1 MYGWSDDRVAPKR
14 LNFCPQAERTLFLD
28 RVFLRCSKELLNSRY
43 GDGDADGADAAGE
56 EAAER
61 AKAARR
67 IQKLLVAKVRRW
79 RASKHRAIVR
89 LQGAAAAAER
99 GEEGEAVEEAA
110 VREGTFV
117 GYGSA
122 LCLAGAVRANAHDTH
137 LLALPRPH
145 FDALKRGC
153 VAAELDEAVAALHA
167 VPALAAAPRR
177 DPGHRNPLVAA
188 HGAGG
193 ALTFPGSHTSAF
205 PLSPLSPP
213 PAHSPPPALETK
225 GGPPGQGAAPPRAAH
240 RGR

>member
-167 VPALAAAPRR
+167 VPALAAAPPRELTALAMQSSLLRCAPPGPRRAHRAPEAGPSGPRVRSDR
-177 DPGHRNPLVAA
+177 DPRGS
-188 HGAGG
+188 GG
-193 ALTFPGSHTSAF
+193 RGRRA
-205 PLSPLSPP
+205 
-213 PAHSPPPALETK
+213 PAH
-225 GGPPGQGAAPPRAAH
+225 
-240 RGR
+240 